1 MHPARKPRGAESGP
15 TPTRPPRRRPH
26 PTGGGPP
33 DFADDYLLYLLAR
46 ASLQASRQF
55 HQIVKARGLQVPEWR
70 VLASIYA
77 TPRTVGDLADRTL
90 LKQPTLTKI
99 IDRLE
104 RNRWVERQADSG
116 DGRRVKVAITSTAK
130 RKTGVLMDLAREH
143 ERSVLAGYAPKEA
156 AELKKTL
163 QLLIERTN

>member
-1 MHPARKPRGAESGP
+1 MHPARKPRATDPGP
-15 TPTRPPRRRPH
+15 APAKPARVRASAANADPAN
-26 PTGGGPP
+26 
-33 DFADDYLLYLLAR
+33 FADDYLLYLLAR

-70 VLASIYA
+70 VLGSIFA
-77 TPRTVGDLADRTL
+77 TPRTIGDLADRTL

-99 IDRLE
+99 IDRME
-104 RNRWVERQADSG
+104 RAGWVERQADQG
-116 DGRRVKVAITSTAK
+116 DGRRVKVAITAAAK
-130 RKTGVLMDLAREH
+130 RKTETLMDLARQH

-163 QLLIERTN
+163 QLLIDRTN